1 MHKRLVWILVAAL
14 VSLAAAQAP
23 AVSKV
28 GSLMSFTGALAEFG
42 PAINNGVNL
51 AADQLNAAAT
61 AELGG
66 PIVELITEDS
76 ATSPASGVDRAR
88 KLINTDNVVAI
99 VGALSSG
106 VTVAVAE
113 SVAIPSNVVM
123 VSPASTSPLV
133 GMLPDTNDY
142 IYRTVASDALQGV
155 VGAQLARGE
164 IIPGHSFDTASII
177 YVNNPYGQGLAEAFE
192 AAFTKR
198 GGKVLAKVAHPEE
211 PQPTYAAQLEQA
223 LAGNP
228 GVLIAISYPGQAT
241 VYLQES
247 RDLYDYTSWQ
257 FVDGTKSVDIIDAVG
272 ADVVDGLYGT
282 APGADPNWAGFVK
295 FSDDYNAAYGQ
306 RPPLPYIDTGYDA
319 MAVIGLAIAKSIVDG
334 VPVTSQSVRDRMRE
348 VANPDGEKVGV
359 GDFQHAIA
367 LMKSG
372 KDINYTGAA
381 GEVDF
386 DANGD
391 VVTPVEI
398 WQFKGGTIVSV
409 MVRTASEIPA
419 E

>member
-1 MHKRLVWILVAAL
+1 VHKKLVWILVAAL

-23 AVSKV
+23 AVTKV

-51 AADQLNAAAT
+51 ATDQLNAAAT

-123 VSPASTSPLV
+123 VSPASTSPAV
-133 GMLPDTNDY
+133 AMLNDPNDL
-142 IYRTVASDALQGV
+142 IYRSVASDALQGV
-155 VGAQLARGE
+155 VSAQLARGE

-211 PQPTYAAQLEQA
+211 PQPTYAAQLEKA

-257 FVDGTKSVDIIDAVG
+257 FVDGTKSEDIITAVG

-319 MAVIGLAIAKSIVDG
+319 MAVIGLAIAKSIIDG

-398 WQFKGGTIVSV
+398 WQFKGGTIESV